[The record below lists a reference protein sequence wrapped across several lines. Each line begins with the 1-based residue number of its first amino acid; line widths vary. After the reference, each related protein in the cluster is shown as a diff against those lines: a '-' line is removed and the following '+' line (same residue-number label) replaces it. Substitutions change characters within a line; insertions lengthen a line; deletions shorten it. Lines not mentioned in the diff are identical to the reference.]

1 MAMLN
6 NQMVCLMVPW
16 FSMVQLLLCIFN
28 VKLWRQDPTSIRLR
42 WPNGRTS
49 VATSSWLFLA
59 HACLK
64 CARAGGSV
72 APATTV
78 ATTSSQPQTWCRW
91 MVATEFFE
99 DFSREVA
106 QPPAIGID
114 HPPNGSNKNLW
125 IWRSLDFQWW
135 RSADVSGWTG
145 QPELEEDK
153 MIRPTFKSLAKVHM
167 FCQFASPTKNH

>member
-1 MAMLN
+1 
-6 NQMVCLMVPW
+6 
-16 FSMVQLLLCIFN
+16 MVQLLLCIFN

-59 HACLK
+59 YACLK

-99 DFSREVA
+99 DFSRGVA

-114 HPPNGSNKNLW
+114 HPP
-125 IWRSLDFQWW
+125 QWE
-135 RSADVSGWTG
+135 
-145 QPELEEDK
+145 QQ
-153 MIRPTFKSLAKVHM
+153 KSLNLKEFGFPVVTISRCFWMNWSARIGGR
-167 FCQFASPTKNH
+167 